1 MNWQVINKR
10 KASEDFVTKF
20 LPREL
25 DIVARIQHPNI
36 VRVFDIVEFEQHVY
50 IFMDCCDK
58 GDLLEY
64 VKTKGQISEN
74 RTRHYYK

>member
-1 MNWQVINKR
+1 VI
-10 KASEDFVTKF
+10 KF

-25 DIVARIQHPNI
+25 EIVSRIEHPNI
-36 VRVFDIVEFEQHVY
+36 VRVFDVVEFDQQVY

-64 VKTKGQISEN
+64 VKSRGMISED
-74 RTRHYYK
+74 RTRHYFK